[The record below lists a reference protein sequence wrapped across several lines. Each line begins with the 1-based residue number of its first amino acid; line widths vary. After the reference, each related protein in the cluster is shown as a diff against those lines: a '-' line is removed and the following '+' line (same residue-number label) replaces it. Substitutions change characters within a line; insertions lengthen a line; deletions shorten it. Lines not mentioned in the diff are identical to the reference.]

1 MKSGYILDRIDYA
14 EHHQEDGELE
24 NKVLKSGC
32 DMDGNIAR
40 HHEPTERIVF
50 KSYRR
55 PNERMVFK
63 PCIARQNSVEHLE
76 HHGTIERMVFKSD
89 SDMDRGIAPLRS

>member
-1 MKSGYILDRIDYA
+1 YILDRIDYA

-63 PCIARQNSVEHLE
+63 PCIARQNSVEHR
-76 HHGTIERMVFKSD
+76 GPKER
-89 SDMDRGIAPLRS
+89 IA